1 MAIFKPEGST
11 LTGNFQGIVEVGVI
25 NFTNRAGE
33 FDWADIFID
42 IELSVKNSEYSN
54 KMSILGE
61 LERDTSGKITGGSVL
76 KRMYRIFDVI
86 GCNAGMNIDGKFEDE
101 HGNVIDDI
109 SEYLNERFLTKT
121 EDYVVY
127 IYKKKPKPGKKVYN
141 EVYPRLYPNTDE
153 GKAQCKKDINWLKS
167 KGHLKEATEADM
179 PQTNDLNL
187 ADSALSN
194 L

>member
-11 LTGNFQGIVEVGVI
+11 LSGNFQGIVEVGII

-54 KMSILGE
+54 KLSILGE
-61 LERDTSGKITGGSVL
+61 LERDTSGKINGGSVL
-76 KRMYRIFDVI
+76 KRMYRIFDAL
-86 GCNAGMNIDGKFEDE
+86 GCAAGMNIDGKFEDE
-101 HGNVIDDI
+101 HGNVIDSI
-109 SEYLNERFLTKT
+109 SEYLNERFLTKS

-127 IYKKKPKPGKKVYN
+127 IYKKKPKPGKKVYT
-141 EVYPRLYPNTDE
+141 EIYPRLYPIGE
-153 GKAQCKKDINWLKS
+153 AAQKQMLDDVKWLKDR
-167 KGHLKEATEADM
+167 GVIKEADASDM
-179 PQTNDLNL
+179 PQQNDTPL
-187 ADSALSN
+187 ADSALNN